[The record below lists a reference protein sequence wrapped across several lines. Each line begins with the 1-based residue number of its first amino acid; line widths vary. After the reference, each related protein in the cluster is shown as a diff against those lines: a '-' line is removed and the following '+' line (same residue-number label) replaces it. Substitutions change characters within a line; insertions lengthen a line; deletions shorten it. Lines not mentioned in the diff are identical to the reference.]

1 MIPMM
6 NVQGGIEKKKFLK
19 KEKKGLIITK
29 IQYPHQIKNRK
40 EKKRRREKKKKIPTN
55 NECTRRG

>member
-40 EKKRRREKKKKIPTN
+40 EKKKRRERK
-55 NECTRRG
+55 